1 MSGLELFVDEIEG
14 RMHAVVIKKTVI
26 NDLYV
31 DSLNKACGWGTI
43 FLGRVIKL
51 DKKLDCAIVDLG
63 NGQTGFL
70 PAKHIYLPGGDRSES
85 RSGLT
90 DLVKNG
96 QMLMVQVKA
105 EAKDGSQSENH
116 KIPRLTT
123 QIYIMGH
130 HLVYCPM
137 SNPVTMS
144 RSIERGD
151 VLSMTAGFEAKGG
164 WILHDHAESEDIG
177 ILSEEAQKLLAE
189 WQVLLGMQ
197 AENGKEPALL
207 KGGPNAFA
215 RAMLDFGANG
225 FNHIHAGGRAAF
237 DQIAKWCEKYDPP
250 LATSKRLR
258 LFKPE
263 KPMQKLFDIYDIYGE
278 LNELS
283 VNRVDLP
290 GGGSIIIDSTH
301 ACTIID
307 VNQGSAD
314 NPIAAN
320 TEAVAECAR
329 QCRLRNISGAILIDF
344 IGMAERPARVK
355 ISEAAEA
362 AFGED
367 PARAQVHGFTRLGI
381 LEVTRKRRAAGYAE
395 KIKS

>member
-1 MSGLELFVDEIEG
+1 MSGLELYVDEIEG
-14 RMHAVVIKKTVI
+14 RMHAVVVKKTTI
-26 NDLYV
+26 NDLYA

-43 FLGRVIKL
+43 FLGRVVKL

-63 NGQTGFL
+63 NGQTGLL
-70 PAKHIYLPGGDRSES
+70 PAKHIYLPGGDPSES

-96 QMLMVQVKA
+96 QMLIVQVKA
-105 EAKDGSQSENH
+105 EAKEASHSENL
-116 KIPRLTT
+116 KMPRLTT

-151 VLSMTAGFEAKGG
+151 VLSMTAGLAAKGG
-164 WILHDHAESEDIG
+164 WILHDHAGSEDIG
-177 ILSEEAQKLLAE
+177 ILTEEAQKLLAE

-197 AENGKEPALL
+197 AESGKEPALL

-215 RAMLDFGANG
+215 RAMLDFGANS

-237 DQIAKWCEKYDPP
+237 DQITKWCEKYDPP

-263 KPMQKLFDIYDIYGE
+263 KPMQKLFDIHDIYGE
-278 LNELS
+278 LSELQDS
-283 VNRVDLP
+283 RVELP
-290 GGGSIIIDSTH
+290 GGGSVIIDATH

-314 NPIAAN
+314 SAIAAN
-320 TEAVAECAR
+320 TEAVRECAR
-329 QCRLRNISGAILIDF
+329 QCRLRNISGVILIDF
-344 IGMAERPARVK
+344 IGMAERPARLK

-362 AFGED
+362 AFDDD

-381 LEVTRKRRAAGYAE
+381 LEITRKRRAAGYAE
-395 KIKS
+395 KIKT